1 MKAIPVSERII
12 FALDLATATEAQRWI
27 DLLTGHIR
35 FFKVGLQL
43 FLAAG
48 WPIIDYILKR
58 GNQVMLDLKFFDIPQ
73 TVYSAVRQLNG
84 RGITFATIH
93 GNRDIVEAAVA
104 AQKDIKLL
112 AVTVLTSMAENDL
125 RETGAGISVEELVL
139 RRGRQAVE
147 LGCSGVVA
155 SAQEAGLLRSSLG
168 HEFFLVTPGIR
179 LTNNSLSDDQRRIA
193 TPSYAISKGADYLV
207 IGRPITKAPDP
218 LKAVTAIQQEI
229 KRALSS
235 GSL

>member
-1 MKAIPVSERII
+1 MKDIPSQERII
-12 FALDLATATEAQRWI
+12 FALDFATATEAQKWI
-27 DLLTGHIR
+27 DLLTGQVR

-48 WPIIDYILKR
+48 WPIIDYILNK

-73 TVYSAVRQLNG
+73 TVHSAVKQLNG

-104 AQKDIKLL
+104 AQDDIKLL

-125 RETGAGISVEELVL
+125 QETGAAISVTELVL
-139 RRGRQAVE
+139 KRAQQAVE

-155 SAQEAGLLRSSLG
+155 SAHEASLLRKRMG
-168 HEFFLVTPGIR
+168 EGFFLVTPGIR
-179 LTNNSLSDDQRRIA
+179 LLGIRHRETGGKDDQRRIA
-193 TPSYAISKGADYLV
+193 TPFYAISKGADYLV
-207 IGRPITKAPDP
+207 IGRPISTSFDP
-218 LKAVTAIQQEI
+218 LNTVKAIQKEI
-229 KRALSS
+229 EEAQ
-235 GSL
+235 

>member
-1 MKAIPVSERII
+1 MKDIPAKERII
-12 FALDLATATEAQRWI
+12 FALDFATAQEAQKWI
-27 DLLTGHIR
+27 DMLTGHVR

-48 WPIIDYILKR
+48 WPMIDYILNK

-73 TVYSAVRQLNG
+73 TVHSAVRQLNG

-112 AVTVLTSMAENDL
+112 AVTILTSMAENDL
-125 RETGAGISVEELVL
+125 QEIGTAISVAELVL
-139 RRGRQAVE
+139 RRAQQAVE

-155 SAQEAGLLRSSLG
+155 SAHEANLLRERLG
-168 HEFFLVTPGIR
+168 EGFFLVTPGIR
-179 LTNNSLSDDQRRIA
+179 PASTQGRDDQRRIA
-193 TPSYAISKGADYLV
+193 TPFYAISKGADYLV
-207 IGRPITKAPDP
+207 IGRPISTSSDP
-218 LKAVTAIQQEI
+218 LNTVKAIQEEI
-229 KRALSS
+229 ERAE
-235 GSL
+235 

>member
-1 MKAIPVSERII
+1 MKDIPATERII
-12 FALDLATATEAQRWI
+12 FALDFPTAHEAQKWI
-27 DLLTGHIR
+27 DLLTGPVR

-48 WPIIDYILKR
+48 WPIIDYILEK
-58 GNQVMLDLKFFDIPQ
+58 GNRVMLDLKFFDIPQ
-73 TVYSAVRQLNG
+73 TVHSAVRQLNG

-104 AQKDIKLL
+104 AQEDIKLL

-125 RETGAGISVEELVL
+125 QETGAAITVEELVL
-139 RRGRQAVE
+139 RRARQAVE

-155 SAQEAGLLRSSLG
+155 SAHEAGLLREKMG
-168 HEFFLVTPGIR
+168 EGFFLVTPGIR
-179 LTNNSLSDDQRRIA
+179 LANTKDRDDQRRIA

-207 IGRPITKAPDP
+207 IGRPIRTAIDP
-218 LKAVTAIQQEI
+218 LNTVKTIQAELEEA
-229 KRALSS
+229 R
-235 GSL
+235 